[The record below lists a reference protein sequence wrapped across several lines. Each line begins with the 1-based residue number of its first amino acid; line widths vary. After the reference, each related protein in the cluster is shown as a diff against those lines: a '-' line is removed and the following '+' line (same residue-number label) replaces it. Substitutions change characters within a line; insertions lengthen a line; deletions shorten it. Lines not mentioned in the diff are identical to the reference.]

1 MYYTDS
7 MEYKVENIYH
17 SKTKEYF
24 NEVFSSYNNENFRS
38 AIVMLYSVVICDLI
52 YKLQELSDRYSD
64 EAAKEILKSIE
75 EEQNKNSVSSKWE
88 TTLIEQVKQR
98 TSLFESK
105 DKLNLDYLRDQRHL
119 AAHPVLDQLD
129 ILVKPNKETVRACM
143 VNMLD
148 GLLCKTPL
156 LSKKMTTVFLEDIV
170 SVKNQFIKDIDFE
183 RYLESKYFSKINK
196 PTTEK
201 LFKDLWK
208 FTFRLNDEKT
218 KDNRKVIYRALV
230 FLYKKDV
237 SFFNRQI
244 EADKSYYSQIFLDD
258 EIILNYIMQFLSVY
272 PKVYQC
278 FDQSTKVLFESNSD
292 KSLEIFTKGVFLSE
306 TLEEHI
312 DLVES
317 KMTDESIVMV
327 PRLSDSARGLLYYLS
342 KEHGVLEKFLNFL
355 INLLEASPNYNDSD
369 LNFQDYILSYGDL
382 FDKEQYV
389 KILEA
394 INKNNQLS
402 DRGRAKTD
410 NSNLKKLIESKY
422 EDQIDYS
429 DYPNFQV

>member
-237 SFFNRQI
+237 SFFNSKI

-258 EIILNYIMQFLSVY
+258 ETILNYIMQFLSVY

-292 KSLEIFTKGVFLSE
+292 KSLEVFIKGVFLSD
-306 TLEEHI
+306 TLEEHL

-317 KMTDESIVMV
+317 KMMDESIVMV
-327 PRLSDSARGLLYYLS
+327 PRLSDSARGLLFYLS
-342 KEHGVLEKFLNFL
+342 KEHGVLDRFLNFL
-355 INLLEASPNYNDSD
+355 IKLLGASPNYNDSD

-410 NSNLKKLIESKY
+410 NSNLKKLIESKF